1 MNYEKL
7 YKNALKKIREGLQP
21 LSDGTKISGVTRAFL
36 EEVFPELQESED
48 EKKKNVKRLA
58 ESFDIIKD
66 NLLEDICKWIK
77 ENYHEYDGRDE
88 FRMDLMLLDL
98 KQYFKYERL

>member
-1 MNYEKL
+1 MNYEQK
-7 YKNALKKIREGLQP
+7 YTEALEKIREGLHP
-21 LSDGTKISGVTRAFL
+21 LPDGTKISGVTRAFL
-36 EEVFPELQESED
+36 EEVFPELKESEE

-88 FRMDLMLLDL
+88 FRIDLMLLDL